1 MIEEVVNSILQAED
15 VAKQRI
21 AEAEQKASEIVS
33 SAENQADQLKKQAS
47 ADNKAYLADKLQQAD
62 ELAEKQARKR
72 LAELNAQTD
81 SEIAQLEKRI
91 DGAVKIILES
101 L

>member
-1 MIEEVVNSILQAED
+1 MIEEVVNSILEAED

-21 AEAEQKASEIVS
+21 AEAEQKANEIVS
-33 SAENQADQLKKQAS
+33 AAELHADQLKKQAS
-47 ADNKAYLADKLQQAD
+47 ADNKAYLAEKLQQAD
-62 ELAEKQARKR
+62 SLAEKQASKR

-81 SEIAQLEKRI
+81 AEIAQLEQRV